1 MSFRKNNI
9 SSNVIL
15 WIFLLVISLTITELF
30 YFNYQSKNIDTI
42 IIQKQKAV
50 AIIGLPDLALST
62 EAVWLRHRSISNVF
76 SVFPEDGSLLDYYPS
91 SFVYNTETINN
102 NTLSTKEKQ
111 R

>member
-15 WIFLLVISLTITELF
+15 WIFLLVITLTITELF

-42 IIQKQKAV
+42 IIKKQKAV
-50 AIIGLPDLALST
+50 AIIGLPDLALAT
-62 EAVWLRHRSISNVF
+62 EAVWLRHRSIGNVF

-91 SFVYNTETINN
+91 SFVYNTGTINHN
-102 NTLSTKEKQ
+102 PLSTKEK
-111 R
+111 